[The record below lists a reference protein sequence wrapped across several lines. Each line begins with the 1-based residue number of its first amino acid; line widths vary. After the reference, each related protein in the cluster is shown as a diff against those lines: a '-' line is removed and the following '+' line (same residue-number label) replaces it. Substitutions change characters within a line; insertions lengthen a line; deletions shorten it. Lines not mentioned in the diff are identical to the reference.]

1 MTILMRNSI
10 PIENGI
16 LTFLRLQ
23 NNVRSEMS
31 AVEWTGVFPL
41 RYGVA
46 TPLVK
51 YFVKQEGWDERVE
64 VDDLNP
70 YTRNR

>member
-1 MTILMRNSI
+1 
-10 PIENGI
+10 
-16 LTFLRLQ
+16 
-23 NNVRSEMS
+23 MS
-31 AVEWTGVFPL
+31 AVEWTGVFP
-41 RYGVA
+41 YGVA

-51 YFVKQEGWDERVE
+51 YFVKQDGWDERVG